1 MFRLHYLKGSHV
13 GCYCLSSIIIM
24 GFSQIEF
31 GMALPTTIWL
41 PCYFSKFCKLSLNL
55 SIFWWYK
62 TYFVRHDVF
71 GKHVMS
77 EHLPKLKMKTIE
89 GGLCFLSCDVLLS
102 FLRKGHNKS
111 LRGRTINKTVTN
123 QNHTEPN
130 RNKTVIWNRAM
141 SGEQGNVCFVSSPS
155 LETTSFLMPISDSTV
170 LGQFFHIVLYSPL
183 FLVGIRQRFPT
194 I

>member
-1 MFRLHYLKGSHV
+1 MHVSTLLSKGEPC
-13 GCYCLSSIIIM
+13 GMLYCLSSIIIM

-41 PCYFSKFCKLSLNL
+41 PCYFPKFCKFSLNL

-89 GGLCFLSCDVLLS
+89 GGLRFLSCDVLTYCCHFWFKTHFGVLCGAFCDIS
-102 FLRKGHNKS
+102 FSVL
-111 LRGRTINKTVTN
+111 LILT
-123 QNHTEPN
+123 
-130 RNKTVIWNRAM
+130 RA
-141 SGEQGNVCFVSSPS
+141 FKSSPKRLS
-155 LETTSFLMPISDSTV
+155 ISFYIPFVTRKMHYKHFWPKI
-170 LGQFFHIVLYSPL
+170 
-183 FLVGIRQRFPT
+183 PT
-194 I
+194 MTLLA